1 MHLAAALRSFAQI
14 FVLGLAM
21 AFVAVLIWP
30 ELLPQRQA
38 VEIRQVEGPAR
49 RPVAASHSY
58 APAVEKSATA
68 VVNINTSKR
77 VSVQQHPLLDDPEFR
92 RFFGRNLDQLIT
104 PQQRVETSLGSGV
117 IVSPTGHV
125 LTNHHVIADADE
137 IQVTLRDGRNAGAR
151 LIGTDPETDLAVL
164 RIELA
169 DLPVITL
176 GHSEN
181 LRIGDVVLA
190 IGNPFG
196 VGQTVT
202 MGIVSATGRSKL
214 GINTFENFIQTDAA
228 INPGNSGGALV
239 DSEGNLVGI
248 STAIFSRSGGS
259 EGVGF
264 AIPVSVA
271 IGVLQDIIEH
281 GRPLRGWLGLGAY
294 TVSPA
299 LVRSLGLHVDHG
311 VVVWGLLRDGPA
323 HAAGVQP
330 GDVILAIDGQEIG
343 EAQEL
348 LTAISR
354 RRPGAHVRLRIARGE
369 KQLEI
374 VALATE
380 RPRSQALAE

>member
-1 MHLAAALRSFAQI
+1 MHVASVLRSFAQAL
-14 FVLGLAM
+14 VLGLAM
-21 AFVAVLIWP
+21 AFIAVLIWP

-38 VEIRQVEGPAR
+38 VELRQIEGPAR
-49 RPVAASHSY
+49 RPVTVLHSY

-68 VVNINTSKR
+68 VVNINTAKR
-77 VSVQQHPLLDDPEFR
+77 VSVRQHPLLDDPVFR
-92 RFFGRNLDQLIT
+92 RFFGPNLDELIT

-137 IQVTLRDGRNAGAR
+137 IQVTLRDGRSTAAK
-151 LIGTDPETDLAVL
+151 LIGTDPDTDLAVL
-164 RIELA
+164 RVELA
-169 DLPVITL
+169 DLPAITL
-176 GHSEN
+176 GRSED

-196 VGQTVT
+196 IGQTVT

-248 STAIFSRSGGS
+248 STAIASRSGGS

-271 IGVLQDIIEH
+271 LGVLQDIIEH
-281 GRPLRGWLGLGAY
+281 GRPLRGWLGLEAF

-299 LVRSLGLHVDHG
+299 LVHSLGLGVDHG
-311 VVVWGLLRDGPA
+311 VVVWGVLRDGPA
-323 HAAGVQP
+323 HAAGVRP

-348 LTAISR
+348 LTAISQ
-354 RRPGAHVRLRIARGE
+354 RRPGTRLRLRIARGE
-369 KQLEI
+369 ERLEL

-380 RPRSQALAE
+380 RPPRPVLAE

>member
-1 MHLAAALRSFAQI
+1 MRLAAVLQSFVRI
-14 FVLGLAM
+14 LVLGLAM

-30 ELLPQRQA
+30 ALLAPRQA
-38 VEIRQVEGPAR
+38 VEIRQVQAPAHR
-49 RPVAASHSY
+49 RTSVSHSY
-58 APAVEKSATA
+58 APAAERSATA
-68 VVNINTSKR
+68 VVNINTAKR
-77 VSVQQHPLLDDPEFR
+77 VSVRAHPFLEDPAFQ
-92 RFFGRNLDQLIT
+92 RFFGRNLDELIT
-104 PQQRVETSLGSGV
+104 PQQRLETSLGSGV

-125 LTNHHVIADADE
+125 LTNHHVIDGADE
-137 IQVTLRDGRNAGAR
+137 IQVTLRDGRNAAAK

-164 RIELA
+164 RIELP

-176 GHSEN
+176 GHSEK

-248 STAIFSRSGGS
+248 STAIASRSGGS

-281 GRPLRGWLGLGAY
+281 GRPLRGWLGLEAF

-299 LVRSLGLHVDHG
+299 LVRSLGLRVDRG

-323 HAAGVQP
+323 HAAGVRP
-330 GDVILAIDGQEIG
+330 GDVILAIDGQEIA

-348 LTAISR
+348 LTAISQ
-354 RRPGAHVRLRIARGE
+354 RRPGARVRLRIARGE
-369 KQLEI
+369 EQREL
-374 VALATE
+374 VALASE
-380 RPRSQALAE
+380 RPRRPVLAE